1 LWEKV
6 RAKGRKRVNAAEH
19 REGIP
24 MKVFIINSFR
34 TIVYVAY
41 FAIIALYTFGF
52 YLRRK
57 EVDEVFFGL
66 TGSRL
71 NDSGEAAM
79 SIVTGLIAGWF
90 LATLICGILVTLLD
104 IRDDINDRLPDGRAK

>member
-1 LWEKV
+1 
-6 RAKGRKRVNAAEH
+6 
-19 REGIP
+19 

-41 FAIIALYTFGF
+41 FAIIAVYTFGF
-52 YLRRK
+52 YLRRS
-57 EVDEVFFGL
+57 EVDEVFYGL

-71 NDSGEAAM
+71 NDSGEAAL
-79 SIVTGLIAGWF
+79 SIVTGLLVGWF
-90 LATLICGILVTLLD
+90 VATIVGGLLVTLLD